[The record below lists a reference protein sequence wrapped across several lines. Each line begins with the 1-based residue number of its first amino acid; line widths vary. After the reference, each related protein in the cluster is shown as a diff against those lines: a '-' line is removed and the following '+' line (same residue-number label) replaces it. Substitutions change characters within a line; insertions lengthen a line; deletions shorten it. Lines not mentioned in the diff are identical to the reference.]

1 MCLLRLSPRPQ
12 LHALGWLAG
21 LLSSKLSSA
30 AVASPWMCYKGFL
43 GFTPCIHDRLGSA
56 KSFAALK
63 TTPYKHHALH
73 KNHVLA
79 GPLQGLFASYRITLS
94 MVAGGTRRRRLNRG
108 TPNHP
113 SHGWP
118 WKTPTKAAKSMSPSW
133 DILHLRGSPLGRAA
147 PKLRWGGSQRV
158 RWSTAKPVRDLRATH
173 QMWGLTCFFGIQK
186 SEFGVTKISYSE
198 RFKTWHITLTGPKN
212 CSLHPNGLSISIG
225 GGVMCIPAPG
235 NAAGKSLG
243 FLPVWSIGGRSLLET
258 N

>member
-1 MCLLRLSPRPQ
+1 MSKRIFLLNKTLIHRKKRVFSVSTPCFMCLLRLSPRPQ

-43 GFTPCIHDRLGSA
+43 GLTPCIHNRLGSA

-108 TPNHP
+108 TLKN
-113 SHGWP
+113 GWFTLKNP
-118 WKTPTKAAKSMSPSW
+118 WLKYIKI
-133 DILHLRGSPLGRAA
+133 DDLGV
-147 PKLRWGGSQRV
+147 P
-158 RWSTAKPVRDLRATH
+158 P
-173 QMWGLTCFFGIQK
+173 F
-186 SEFGVTKISYSE
+186 
-198 RFKTWHITLTGPKN
+198 
-212 CSLHPNGLSISIG
+212 
-225 GGVMCIPAPG
+225 
-235 NAAGKSLG
+235 
-243 FLPVWSIGGRSLLET
+243 
-258 N
+258 